1 MTDPFELGMLAA
13 LGGCAAIVVAAAAY
27 ARPRLALVASYLL
40 VPLAATKFRLRSSDD
55 SLSGVIDGQVIFEL
69 GLFGCI
75 ALSVMMST
83 VSGQIRRRRLAPV
96 ELLVILFCLLVL
108 ASMFWSTAPILTM
121 VRALQTMILCSLA
134 LTSIQR
140 VGFADALRGL
150 SVTLVLYVL
159 GSAAISTMFGLTIA
173 APFERAAEH
182 FRFTWF
188 AVHPIWAGIYAGMAA
203 LLVLARCLF
212 DAAHRRL
219 APPWKWLS
227 WLTLASLIVVLVLS
241 NSRGPLLAFLGA
253 AGVVFW
259 KSMRRGF
266 ARGLTAAIL
275 LFVLVAAIFGDTFA
289 ASFDSPQARD
299 NFLVQRL
306 LRGADVDQLRGLNGR
321 MELWQVSMPL
331 IAERPLFGYGYHGSR
346 TLVFEGITRWQPKYA
361 HNAYVQSLLDVGIVG
376 SLLLWGVIGSVFMRF
391 LFRPLGAITGAA
403 WSDSSLIGVLAFI
416 LLVSI
421 SSEGLMQQP
430 GPEAFVVFVAASVV
444 GQSRRSVGWAFQ
456 PAKPASGLPS
466 GRPSFGLSAARPL
479 RND

>member
-1 MTDPFELGMLAA
+1 MTDPFELGMMAA
-13 LGGCAAIVVAAAAY
+13 LGGCAAIVVAAAAF

-108 ASMFWSTAPILTM
+108 ASMFWSTAPILTI

-140 VGFADALRGL
+140 LGFADALRAL
-150 SVTLVLYVL
+150 SATLVLYVL
-159 GSAAISTMFGLTIA
+159 GSAAISTMFGLAIA
-173 APFERAAEH
+173 APDRAAEQ
-182 FRFTWF
+182 FRFSWF
-188 AVHPIWAGIYAGMAA
+188 AVHPIWAGIYSGMAA

-227 WLTLASLIVVLVLS
+227 WLTSASLIVVLVLS

-253 AGVVFW
+253 AGVVLW

-275 LFVLVAAIFGDTFA
+275 LFVLVAAIFGDTLA

-321 MELWQVSMPL
+321 LELWEVSMPL
-331 IAERPLFGYGYHGSR
+331 IAEQPLFGYGYHGSR
-346 TLVFEGITRWQPKYA
+346 TLVFEGVTWRPHYA

-376 SLLLWGVIGSVFMRF
+376 SLLLWGVIGSVFIRL
-391 LFRPLGAITGAA
+391 LFRPLGAVTGAA
-403 WSDSSLIGVLAFI
+403 WSDSSLIAVLAFI

-421 SSEGLMQQP
+421 SSEGLMQSP
-430 GPEAFVVFVAASVV
+430 APRLSSCS
-444 GQSRRSVGWAFQ
+444 SR
-456 PAKPASGLPS
+456 
-466 GRPSFGLSAARPL
+466 
-479 RND
+479 

>member
-1 MTDPFELGMLAA
+1 MTDPFELGVMAV

-27 ARPRLALVASYLL
+27 ARPRLALVASCLL

-108 ASMFWSTAPILTM
+108 ASMFWSTAPTLTM
-121 VRALQTMILCSLA
+121 VRAVQTTILCSLA
-134 LTSIQR
+134 FTSVR
-140 VGFADALRGL
+140 CLGFAAALRGL
-150 SVTLVLYVL
+150 SATLVLYVL
-159 GSAAISTMFGLTIA
+159 ASAAISTMFGLGMAPVEEVSA
-173 APFERAAEH
+173 AT
-182 FRFTWF
+182 FRFSWF
-188 AVHPIWAGIYAGMAA
+188 GVHPIWAGIYSGMAA
-203 LLVLARCLF
+203 LLVLARCLY
-212 DAAHRRL
+212 DAAHRQL
-219 APPWKWLS
+219 APRWKWLS
-227 WLTLASLIVVLVLS
+227 WLTVASLIVVLVLS

-253 AGVVFW
+253 AGVVWW

-275 LFVLVAAIFGDTFA
+275 LFVLAAAIFGDTSA

-321 MELWQVSMPL
+321 LQLWEVAMPL
-331 IAERPLFGYGYHGSR
+331 IAEQPLFGYGYHGSR
-346 TLVFEGITRWQPKYA
+346 TLVFKGMEWQAHYA

-376 SLLLWGVIGSVFMRF
+376 ALLLWGVIGSVFIR
-391 LFRPLGAITGAA
+391 LLLRPLGAVTGAA
-403 WSDSSLIGVLAFI
+403 WSDSSLIAVLAFI

-421 SSEGLMQQP
+421 SSEGLMQTP
-430 GPEAFVVFVAASVV
+430 GPEAFIVFLAVSVV
-444 GQSRRSVGWAFQ
+444 GQSRRSVSWAFQ

-466 GRPSFGLSAARPL
+466 GRPPLGLTAARPL